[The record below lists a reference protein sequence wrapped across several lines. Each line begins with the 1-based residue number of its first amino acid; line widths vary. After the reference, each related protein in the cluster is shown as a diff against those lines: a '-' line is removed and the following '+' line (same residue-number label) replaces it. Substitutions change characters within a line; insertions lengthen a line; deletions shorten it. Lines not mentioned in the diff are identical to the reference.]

1 MTITQGDIC
10 NVADDNTLYSCRE
23 TLTLTEIK
31 KNLIFE
37 FRLNSLKANPG
48 KFPFMVLGNKS
59 HHKHIFEIN
68 SIKAEATDDVLLL
81 GITIH

>member
-23 TLTLTEIK
+23 KLTLTEIK
-31 KNLIFE
+31 KNLIFD

-48 KFPFMVLGNKS
+48 KFQFMVLGNKS
-59 HHKHIFEIN
+59 HHKHIFKIN
-68 SIKAEATDDVLLL
+68 SIKT
-81 GITIH
+81 